1 VISTQLDHNS
11 AMGFESDAAA
21 SAHAP
26 ARAAGHADHDE
37 DHGGHPHEE
46 GEPWLMSFADLI
58 LNLLLFFIVLYSI
71 STVDEKKLQQV
82 AEAINGEEVPQTI
95 VEKAKDADEN
105 GEILQEI
112 QTLMQKLN
120 QGAAT
125 DEQKEKSAK
134 IQSQLGEM
142 FRMAPGKDKE
152 NDLFEVILAGE
163 KYFARGSPLLTTS
176 AKEAIFAFAQKLKP
190 LDGQIGLYIEG
201 HAAPAELDPKAPLGR
216 EWQLASERAA
226 QVLLALKQA
235 GLRVKNVSTAG
246 FGAQVDLAP
255 SAEKTRRESPSAN
268 QMSPLESKVGVLA
281 RARVH
286 LRVVREVKSP

>member
-1 VISTQLDHNS
+1 MISAQMNHNS
-11 AMGFESDAAA
+11 AMDFESDAAPL
-21 SAHAP
+21 AHTP
-26 ARAAGHADHDE
+26 SRAGGHAEHDDE
-37 DHGGHPHEE
+37 HGGHPHEE

-95 VEKAKDADEN
+95 VEKAKDAVEN

-125 DEQKEKSAK
+125 DEQKQKSAK

-152 NDLFEVILAGE
+152 NDLFEVVLAGE
-163 KYFARGSPLLTTS
+163 KYFVRGSPQLT
-176 AKEAIFAFAQKLKP
+176 AQGKEAVAAFAQKMKP

-201 HAAPAELDPKAPLGR
+201 HAAPAELDAKSPPGR

-226 QVLLALKQA
+226 QVLVTLKQA

-246 FGAQVDLAP
+246 FGSQIDL
-255 SAEKTRRESPSAN
+255 SAMSDKSGTKQLSPVN
-268 QMSPLESKVGVLA
+268 SKVEALA

>member
-1 VISTQLDHNS
+1 MISAHVDHNS
-11 AMGFESDAAA
+11 ALQFEGDAVSA
-21 SAHAP
+21 AHAQAG
-26 ARAAGHADHDE
+26 ARGHAGHDDE
-37 DHGGHPHEE
+37 HESHPHEE

-95 VEKAKDADEN
+95 VDKAEDSSEN

-120 QGAAT
+120 QGVAT
-125 DEQKEKSAK
+125 DEQKQKSAK

-152 NDLFEVILAGE
+152 NDLFEVILSGE
-163 KYFARGSPLLTTS
+163 KYFARGSSILTTQG
-176 AKEAIFAFAQKLKP
+176 KDAIVSFAQKLKP

-201 HAAPAELDPKAPLGR
+201 HAAPSEIDPKAPQGR

-226 QVLLALKQA
+226 QVLVTLRQA

-246 FGAQVDLAP
+246 FGAQVDLSSTAP
-255 SAEKTRRESPSAN
+255 KESGDKL
-268 QMSPLESKVGVLA
+268 PLGNSSKVDALA

-286 LRVVREVKSP
+286 LRVVREVKVP